1 MGKLDGKVAVVTGG
15 NSGIGLAAAIP
26 LGRLGRTDEIAN
38 AVSFL
43 ASDESSYVTGT
54 ELFVDGGMA
63 QV

>member
-1 MGKLDGKVAVVTGG
+1 VERGG
-15 NSGIGLAAAIP
+15 AAQPRRGGPERALRGGDP